1 MLVATI
7 VNKRKF
13 SSLEYLC
20 AFSVCV
26 GLVMFAAADWKLTP
40 TFNPFGLLLV
50 ILSVI
55 ADSILPNAQEKL
67 FSSGCTR
74 LEVTFYS
81 NLFTLVAMTFTTFMS
96 GDLLGI
102 LRLAMSD
109 TTLATYMCVYTFV
122 AYVAVSSFMLIV
134 KRYGA
139 VTGVLTATA
148 RKGMTLI
155 LSFLIF
161 PKAFSWYYVFGA
173 LLVLGGLL
181 ASSLLKISKKSTK
194 HDTQQQVMIEV
205 SRENEKDK
213 LLTFTDVEKADARAP
228 KTDEKN
234 C

>member
-7 VNKRKF
+7 VNERKF

-20 AFSVCV
+20 ALSVCV

-96 GDLLGI
+96 GDFLGI

-181 ASSLLKISKKSTK
+181 ASSLLKMNKKSTK
-194 HDTQQQVMIEV
+194 HDTQQKVMIEV
-205 SRENEKDK
+205 SRDNEKDK
-213 LLTFTDVEKADARAP
+213 LLSFTDVEKADARAP